1 MDKKREGKSTILSL
15 KKAGPELPE
24 LLDRFSAGIA
34 GTGIAVLFSVLCKVA
49 CARVPFCASKLMST
63 GLGFGLVWLSWAIN
77 RLSSTLVFV
86 SRNMGNLRGLKE
98 EEMME
103 RVDKS
108 LKEIYF
114 RAATI
119 MAVAVLR
126 LVQT

>member
-24 LLDRFSAGIA
+24 LLDRFS
-34 GTGIAVLFSVLCKVA
+34 VLCKVA

-63 GLGFGLVWLSWAIN
+63 GLGLGLVWLSWAIN